1 MLTQRWTSRA
11 AIFTTIGLLISL
23 SLPAFASKKAF
34 AQTSSNHSQC
44 IGVKLEL
51 HIRRLKNG
59 SPSAF
64 NALVACNSQAVPTLI
79 KALNNED
86 ENTKI
91 ITVAVLSEIGE
102 NAAPAIPHLTKLL
115 KKKNQDINIIA
126 AHTLG
131 EIGEAAIPALIKA
144 LQDNKNWQVRY
155 IAADALG
162 QMGAT
167 AKEAVPVLITA
178 HETDPNWDVS
188 NKAAD
193 AVNKIRIHRLYQ
205 ALSRRNQKISTSDEH
220 CQIISK
226 KRFSEICKTRRV
238 PARTRF
244 TGVEAQVNSQ
254 ATSVEQKI
262 INARKKTPVMCKIPV
277 LKAIFKWKC
286 PSKGKK

>member
-51 HIRRLKNG
+51 YIRRLKKG

-64 NALVACNSQAVPTLI
+64 NRLVACNSQAVPTLI
-79 KALNNED
+79 KALNNQN

-91 ITVAVLSEIGE
+91 ITVAVLGEIGE
-102 NAAPAIPHLTKLL
+102 NGAPAIPHLTKLL

-162 QMGAT
+162 QMGAK
-167 AKEAVPVLITA
+167 AKKTVPVLIKA
-178 HETDPNWDVS
+178 RETDPNWDVS

-226 KRFSEICKTRRV
+226 KRFSEICKTRIF
-238 PARTRF
+238 PTRTRLIE
-244 TGVEAQVNSQ
+244 VEAQVTTVGQ
-254 ATSVEQKI
+254 TI